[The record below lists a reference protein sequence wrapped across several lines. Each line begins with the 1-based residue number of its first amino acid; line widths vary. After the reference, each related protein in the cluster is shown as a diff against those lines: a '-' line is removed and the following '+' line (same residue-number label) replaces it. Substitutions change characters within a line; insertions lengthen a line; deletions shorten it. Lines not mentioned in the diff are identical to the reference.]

1 MNQVIWRLHRN
12 QARFAAAGFAA
23 VAVVIVF
30 FGLHIH
36 DTYHLIQTCAAYRAG
51 GDHTHWIAG
60 GCLNA
65 PGIPSSGL
73 SSYFVAG
80 SIMVLPGLLGLFWGV
95 PLVAKELE
103 DGTNVLAWTQSVT
116 RRRWIST
123 NIGWALLASAI
134 FGAAVSAL
142 VSWWRVP
149 ANALNRGWPTF
160 DIQGLVPVAYCV
172 FAVALGIAV
181 GVLLKRVL
189 PALATTLG
197 VLVGVRVA
205 VDNFLRPHF
214 LTPLSRTAPGDIY
227 ASMPASLSKAWVLSQ
242 RLVDAAGHV
251 VDWNSPS
258 YIPAA
263 CQGDALGNQDFNG
276 CLAAHGYRTLVVFQ
290 PANRFWT
297 FQAIE
302 SALFL
307 ALAAALVAFSYRR
320 VIRRDA

>member
-12 QARFAAAGFAA
+12 QARFAAAGLAA

-30 FGLHIH
+30 FGLQLAH
-36 DTYHLIQTCAAYRAG
+36 TYHLIQACSALRSG
-51 GDHTHWIAG
+51 GDITHWKANL
-60 GCLNA
+60 CDLV
-65 PGIPSSGL
+65 PGLPNSGL
-73 SSYFVAG
+73 RSSFVVG

-116 RRRWIST
+116 RRRWIAT
-123 NIGWALLASAI
+123 NIGWAIFASAI
-134 FGAAVSAL
+134 LGAAMSAL

-149 ANALNRGWPTF
+149 ANALNYGWPTF

-172 FAVALGIAV
+172 FGVALGIAV

-214 LTPLSRTAPGDIY
+214 LTPISRTVPGDLFVPT
-227 ASMPASLSKAWVLSQ
+227 AAAFSKAWVLSQ
-242 RLVDAAGHV
+242 RLVDATGHI
-251 VDWNSPS
+251 VDRNSS
-258 YIPAA
+258 SWVPAA
-263 CQGDALGNQDFNG
+263 CQGDAIGNQDFYG
-276 CLAAHGYRTLVVFQ
+276 CLTAHGYRTLVVFQ
-290 PANRFWT
+290 PDSRFWT

-302 SALFL
+302 SALFV
-307 ALAAALVAFSYRR
+307 ALAALLVAFSYRR
-320 VIRRDA
+320 ILHRDA